1 MVGRRL
7 EYIPHQGQRPR
18 FTKGNIEIPLS
29 GVVGVVLGKGKDA
42 SIYVVDVG
50 EYDVGVFG

>member
-1 MVGRRL
+1 MVGKGL
-7 EYIPHQGQRPR
+7 EHIPHLVQRPR

-42 SIYVVDVG
+42 SICVVDVG